1 VTAKRAK
8 VASTTKPSISD
19 SQSNRP
25 VGGDI
30 TPGVGSQRKGKN
42 FAHGATPG
50 TKTPNGQYYSSSVVD
65 QQNLNEKPC

>member
-19 SQSNRP
+19 GQSNRQT
-25 VGGDI
+25 GGDM
-30 TPGVGSQRKGKN
+30 TKVVGSERSNKGFK
-42 FAHGATPG
+42 HGATPG